1 MPLEKLRIFGNPNIG
16 VYIFTN
22 NKVTLVPEGTQP
34 QVKKALSDTLSTE
47 VLEAV
52 IADSRLLG
60 IFIAG
65 NDKAILLPKTA
76 RDKEVDRLKEL
87 GLPVKVV
94 FTSFTALG
102 NIILTNNRVA
112 LIHPELSDKEVEV
125 VCRELNVEKCVRR
138 SIVNIPTVGS
148 VAVIND
154 NSGLFH
160 PDVNESELKAL
171 EELLKIRV
179 GTGTVNFGVGFIKTG
194 LIANN
199 FGAVVGD
206 LTTGPE
212 IMRVMDAF
220 NLR

>member
-34 QVKKALSDTLSTE
+34 QVKKVLSDALSTE
-47 VLEAV
+47 VLEARV
-52 IADSRLLG
+52 ADSRLLG
-60 IFIAG
+60 IFIVG
-65 NDKAILLPKTA
+65 NDKAILLPKIA
-76 RDKEVDRLKEL
+76 RDTEVDQLKEL

-102 NIILTNNRVA
+102 NIILTNNKVA
-112 LIHPELSDKEVEV
+112 LLHPELSDKEAEMI
-125 VCRELNVEKCVRR
+125 CKELNVVKCVRR
-138 SIVNIPTVGS
+138 SIINIPTVGS

-154 NSGLFH
+154 SNGLFH
-160 PDVNESELKAL
+160 PDVSENELKTL
-171 EELLKIRV
+171 EELLNIRA

-199 FGAVVGD
+199 LGAVVGD